1 LALQPSPRK
10 LKKESKQGI
19 AMKRKRAYVKPI
31 STFMLCAMIGIVLSS
46 CSVMSREMRRE
57 AIQDVTFDALK
68 RNTQDYQGE
77 TVIFGGYILETRN
90 LTKET
95 RLLVLQAP
103 LSVRDEPKDRDLSRG
118 RFVVIHDGF
127 LDPAIY
133 KHGRKVTVAG
143 EVVGEEQAELNDHRF
158 TMPVIRSR
166 EIFLWK
172 EQTGPVG
179 YHYYDPFY
187 PWPDPYFRHRPGFYR
202 W

>member
-1 LALQPSPRK
+1 
-10 LKKESKQGI
+10 
-19 AMKRKRAYVKPI
+19 MKRKRTYVKLI
-31 STFMLCAMIGIVLSS
+31 SIFMLCAMIGIVLSS
-46 CSVMSREMRRE
+46 CSVISREMRKE
-57 AIQDVTFDALK
+57 AVQDLTFDDLR

-103 LSVRDEPKDRDLSRG
+103 LSGRDEPKDRDLSRG
-118 RFVVIHDGF
+118 RFVVIYDGF

-143 EVVGEEQAELNDHRF
+143 EVVGEEQAELNDHNF